1 MGEEAF
7 DCRTLQTEAYG
18 TWHSNVSLL
27 MEPCTIYTKERVYA
41 SVTQMLTTCFLIWHY
56 VEPQQ
61 YDLYR
66 EELKKNPTKFVDENY
81 MYRILHVRQT
91 PGWEHYYIYPS
102 CSVSKLENRCY
113 LFKRLSNI
121 KCVNVTFVRRTCRTE
136 AVLQMSLD
144 GELLA
149 IVNQTHYAIVA
160 SSTEAYILSRRSLV
174 CIIKMHEQIT
184 NTAAPDEIRQANSLY
199 VTNALQRGGRKL
211 IHQFQVVGRK
221 RPTESEAQPPLYRMR
236 LFARNKVLAVS
247 KFWYLLKKMKKVK
260 KSKGEILAV
269 NELREKRPTYVK
281 NFGIWLRY
289 DSRTGTHNMY
299 KEIRDVS
306 QNGAVSQLYAEM
318 AGRHRALPSNI
329 QIIRVAQLKASQ
341 CRRPHMLQLFDSKL
355 KLPAIRRIFPTPKN
369 RKTVFCAR
377 KPTLFLR

>member
-1 MGEEAF
+1 MLGFDSKLVVKGYFCSQDISPSAF
-7 DCRTLQTEAYG
+7 VVHEV
-18 TWHSNVSLL
+18 H
-27 MEPCTIYTKERVYA
+27 
-41 SVTQMLTTCFLIWHY
+41 
-56 VEPQQ
+56 
-61 YDLYR
+61 
-66 EELKKNPTKFVDENY
+66 
-81 MYRILHVRQT
+81 RQT
-91 PGWEHYYIYPS
+91 RDRIILVRNYDPEFRQIY
-102 CSVSKLENRCY
+102 
-113 LFKRLSNI
+113 
-121 KCVNVTFVRRTCRTE
+121 
-136 AVLQMSLD
+136 
-144 GELLA
+144 
-149 IVNQTHYAIVA
+149 
-160 SSTEAYILSRRSLV
+160 
-174 CIIKMHEQIT
+174 
-184 NTAAPDEIRQANSLY
+184 
-199 VTNALQRGGRKL
+199 
-211 IHQFQVVGRK
+211 QFQVVGRK

-260 KSKGEILAV
+260 KSRGEILAV

-369 RKTVFCAR
+369 KKTVFCAR